1 MKFFARSAAPV
12 LLATMLCP
20 PGYAQGAAAPKAQG
34 ASAAPV
40 IVEPALDG
48 VFRAFGNKPVVAL
61 GDPHG
66 LAEQM
71 DFYAAVVRDPRF
83 PRGVRNVVVEF
94 GASSRLEV
102 IDGYVAGETIPYVEL
117 RKV

>member
-12 LLATMLCP
+12 LLATMLCS
-20 PGYAQGAAAPKAQG
+20 PGYAQVAAVPKAQG

-83 PRGVRNVVVEF
+83 ARDVRNV
-94 GASSRLEV
+94 ASWFTARGLRPDVDALIERLRAE
-102 IDGYVAGETIPYVEL
+102 AGL
-117 RKV
+117 R